1 MKKHYAYMLRCKDNS
16 IYSGYTTDL
25 EKRLETHNSGMGAK
39 YTRARLPVKL
49 VYFEE
54 FEDKKEA
61 MKREWQ
67 FKQYTHIE
75 KEKMIRNFKSN
86 TLNRVI

>member
-1 MKKHYAYMLRCKDNS
+1 MSKHYAYMLRCKDNS

-67 FKQYTHIE
+67 FKKYTHAE
-75 KEKMIRNFKSN
+75 KETIISSSKR
-86 TLNRVI
+86 

>member
-25 EKRLETHNSGMGAK
+25 DKRLETHNSGKGAK
-39 YTRARLPVKL
+39 YTRNRLPVKL
-49 VYFEE
+49 EYFEE
-54 FEDKKEA
+54 FEDKQEA

-67 FKQYTHIE
+67 FKQYSHME
-75 KEKMIRNFKSN
+75 KESIIKEAKK
-86 TLNRVI
+86 